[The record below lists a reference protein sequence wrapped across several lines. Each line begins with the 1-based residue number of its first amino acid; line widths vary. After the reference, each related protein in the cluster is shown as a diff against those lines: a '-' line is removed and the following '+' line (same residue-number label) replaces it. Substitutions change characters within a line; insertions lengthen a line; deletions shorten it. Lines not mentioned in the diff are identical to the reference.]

1 MPNDG
6 YAVVTVSNETHEQ
19 ITRLAKALEVSRSK
33 AVRFAVRQALGR
45 LEKKAAKAKE
55 IRPC

>member
-1 MPNDG
+1 MPHDG
-6 YAVVTVSNETHEQ
+6 YAVVTVSNETHEE

-33 AVRFAVRQALGR
+33 AVRFAVRLALKR
-45 LEKKAAKAKE
+45 QDKKAAKAKE

>member
-6 YAVVTVSNETHEQ
+6 YAVVTVSNETHDE

-33 AVRFAVRQALGR
+33 AVRFAVRLALKR
-45 LEKKAAKAKE
+45 QDKKTAKQKE